1 MTELLINTPLL
12 TLFVIIALGYAL
24 GKIRIGNFSLG
35 VAGALFAGIAISAWE
50 PKLALPSFIH
60 TLGLVMFVYTTGL
73 ALGPTFF
80 STMKKSGL
88 RDNIFTFSIIFS
100 GAVISFL
107 AAKYFVLETGMAAG
121 MYTGIFTVTP
131 ALAGVLEA
139 MPKGSV
145 EPIIGYSIAYP
156 FSVIVSLLLIGF
168 FRKLWSIDK
177 QEASD
182 TVSSIDHYTV
192 RYTRDEPCAVR
203 DVPMLSDTN
212 IAISRLSKRG
222 KLRVAKSTDI
232 IEKDSLVTIVGT
244 QSASRKA
251 AAWMGEP
258 APDAKSELEN
268 TQFGYRRVFIS
279 NNSLAGLTVSGLELD
294 RKFNVII
301 TRVRRGDVD
310 MVAHDDLAVEPGDR
324 LRIVGRQDDVK
335 KASKYLGDSY
345 RLASEMN
352 VFTFAIGMAIGIAV
366 GFISIP
372 LPNGT
377 VFQLGA
383 AGGTIVVAL
392 ILGALRRTGSLVWQ
406 IPYSTNHAIR
416 QFGLVMFLAG
426 VGSQAGG
433 SLVDALSDPKSYIV
447 MALAFGIS
455 IIITLI
461 MIIVG
466 YKFMKIPYSKLSG
479 MVAAMNTQPAT
490 LAFANDQTKTDQA
503 NIGYATVYPMSLI
516 SKIVIAQ
523 ILLIA
528 LTAL

>member
-1 MTELLINTPLL
+1 MTDLLIQTPLL
-12 TLFVIIALGYAL
+12 TLFVIIAIGYILGRI
-24 GKIRIGNFSLG
+24 KIGNFSLG

-50 PKLALPSFIH
+50 PRLALPSFVH

-88 RDNIFTFSIIFS
+88 RDNMFTFGIIAF
-100 GAVISFL
+100 GAIVSFI
-107 AAKYFVLETGMAAG
+107 AAKYFAISTGMAAG

-139 MPKGSV
+139 MPSGHA
-145 EPIIGYSIAYP
+145 EAIIGYSIAYP
-156 FSVIVSLLLIGF
+156 FSVIVSLLLLGF
-168 FRKLWSIDK
+168 FRKIWKIDAKEASETTVSIDR
-177 QEASD
+177 
-182 TVSSIDHYTV
+182 YTV
-192 RYTRDEPCAVR
+192 RYTREEPCAVR
-203 DVPMLSDTN
+203 DVPMLASAN

-244 QSASRKA
+244 QGESKKA
-251 AAWMGEP
+251 AAWMGEA
-258 APDAKSELEN
+258 APDARSELEN
-268 TQFGYRRVFIS
+268 TSFGYRRVFIS
-279 NNSLAGLTVSGLELD
+279 NNSLAGLTISELELD

-301 TRVRRGDVD
+301 TRLRRGDVD

-324 LRIVGRQDDVK
+324 LRIVGKQDDVR
-335 KASKYLGDSY
+335 KASNYLGDSY

-352 VFTFAIGMAIGIAV
+352 VFTFAFGMALGIAV
-366 GFISIP
+366 GFIPVP
-372 LPNGT
+372 LPNGS

-383 AGGTIVVAL
+383 AGGTIVVGL
-392 ILGALRRTGSLVWQ
+392 ILGAMRRTGNLVWQ
-406 IPYSTNHAIR
+406 IPYSTNLAIR

-433 SLVDALSDPKSYIV
+433 SLMDALSNQQSYIV
-447 MALAFGIS
+447 MALAMGVSLLVTGAMIV
-455 IIITLI
+455 LGYRI
-461 MIIVG
+461 MR
-466 YKFMKIPYSKLSG
+466 IPYTKLSG

-503 NIGYATVYPMSLI
+503 NIGYATVYPLSLI
-516 SKIVIAQ
+516 GKVVLAQ
-523 ILLIA
+523 LLLIA
-528 LTAL
+528 LTI